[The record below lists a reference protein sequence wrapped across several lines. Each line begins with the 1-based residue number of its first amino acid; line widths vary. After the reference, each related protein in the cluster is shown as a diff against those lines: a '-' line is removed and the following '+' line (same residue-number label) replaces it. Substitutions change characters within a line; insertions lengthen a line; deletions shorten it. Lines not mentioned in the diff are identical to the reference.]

1 MASARPRVLERNTSS
16 SRSIKIDIQPS
27 GRKPTF
33 RHLAGLIL
41 TGERRFFWLVLVYG
55 VAVSA
60 LSLALPLSVQVLVGT
75 LANAA
80 IERQVIV
87 LALVL
92 FSLLLFAAILNAAQ
106 VFVMELYERRFYSRI
121 VSDALLRLVYADYR
135 HIEGIN
141 REELMN
147 RYFDVMTVQ
156 KSLPVLLIGGLA
168 TVLQMLAGITLTSF
182 YHPLFMIFNLLTL
195 LVAWLIYKTFDAGA
209 ARSSLTL
216 SNAKYQTAEWLE
228 TVARNN
234 SFFKSERTIDFAL
247 KRTLDVRDTYIR
259 EHRRHFRYAFSQ
271 VVSFFIL
278 YAVSSAALLGVGGWL
293 VIKGQLT
300 IGQLVAAELVLSGVF
315 AGLSRMGYYLEV
327 YYDLYAAL
335 YKLSQLFEIPHEQ
348 VRSDAFDD
356 KSDGAVAFEHV
367 TLKLRSVA
375 LTVDFSVQAGE
386 AVMLKPSSGAQ
397 VEAITDLLQNFRRPE
412 HGLVRVGGHVVED
425 FSPHRLRDIVQV
437 IDSTL
442 LPDCSIAEF
451 LEIANPAI
459 SRSEIR
465 ALLDVV
471 GLDLTLPELTEG
483 LDHELTPHGHPL
495 SVAGVIKLKIAYA
508 LAAQPQVLVLTPLF
522 DSLSAQARQSV
533 LEYARSRPGMTV
545 LCFSHR
551 ADLTDFD
558 RFILLDRTDHETY
571 RSAGA
576 LFAELS
582 EQTPL
587 TQALQDE
594 ASLADTDRGTSG
606 LGQQGGSAPHADT
619 TGASRADD
627 TTTEDGSGRVAGTGY
642 PEGGRN
648 DG

>member
-1 MASARPRVLERNTSS
+1 MAPTIPSF
-16 SRSIKIDIQPS
+16 RSTKIDIQPS

-168 TVLQMLAGITLTSF
+168 TVLQMLAGIALTSF

-195 LVAWLIYKTFDAGA
+195 LLAWLIYKIFDAGA

-247 KRTLDVRDTYIR
+247 KRTLVVRDAYIR

-335 YKLSQLFEIPHEQ
+335 YKLSQLFEIPHEK
-348 VRSDAFDD
+348 VRSDAFDE
-356 KSDGAVAFEHV
+356 KTDGAVAFEHV
-367 TLKLRSVA
+367 TLQLRSVA
-375 LTVDFSVQAGE
+375 VTVDFAVQPGE
-386 AVMLKPSSGAQ
+386 AVMFVPSSGTQ

-425 FSPHRLRDIVQV
+425 FSPHRLRDMVQV

-442 LPDCSIAEF
+442 LPDCSIADF

-522 DSLSAQARQSV
+522 DSLSARARQSV
-533 LEYARSRPGMTV
+533 LAYARSRPGMTV

-558 RFILLDRTDHETY
+558 RFILLHRTDHETY
-571 RSAGA
+571 SSAEA
-576 LFAELS
+576 LFAALC
-582 EQTPL
+582 EQAPL
-587 TQALQDE
+587 RE
-594 ASLADTDRGTSG
+594 KTSNKISG
-606 LGQQGGSAPHADT
+606 SAAGPGISALGQQGGSDHQRGEGPQPGKIGTSHTDHTAAADT
-619 TGASRADD
+619 GGKIV
-627 TTTEDGSGRVAGTGY
+627 GSESN
-642 PEGGRN
+642 EGGRN